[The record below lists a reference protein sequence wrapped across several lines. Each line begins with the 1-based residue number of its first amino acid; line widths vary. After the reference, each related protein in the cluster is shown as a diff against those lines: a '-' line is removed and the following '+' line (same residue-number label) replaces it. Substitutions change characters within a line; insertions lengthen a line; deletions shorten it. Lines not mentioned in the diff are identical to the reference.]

1 MVKVQYKHVLTAIV
15 PMSMYLFAPLA
26 RILFVEK
33 KKPKPSAVVFGTLY
47 IVNHGIIVEDGSR
60 WILLVET
67 CHL

>member
-15 PMSMYLFAPLA
+15 PMSMYHFAPLA

-47 IVNHGIIVEDGSR
+47 IVNHGR
-60 WILLVET
+60 T
-67 CHL
+67 TH

>member
-33 KKPKPSAVVFGTLY
+33 KNPNPQQWFLGLF
-47 IVNHGIIVEDGSR
+47 
-60 WILLVET
+60 IL
-67 CHL
+67 